1 MEAAISK
8 KKEKG
13 RGAAVVKPA
22 AKVRDYRAHVL
33 VCTGGD
39 CKKRGAKDTKKALKA
54 GIRSEGL
61 LGETRLDTVNCL
73 GICKHGPNV
82 VVYDS
87 TRTWYLGLN
96 EKDAPEIVEQHLRDS
111 EPVSRLAVE
120 RWPRKKR

>member
-1 MEAAISK
+1 M
-8 KKEKG
+8 
-13 RGAAVVKPA
+13 KPA
-22 AKVRDYRAHVL
+22 AKVRDYRARVV
-33 VCTGGD
+33 VCTGTD

-61 LGETRLDTVNCL
+61 LGETRLDTVDCL

-82 VVYDS
+82 AVYEDYDKTRP
-87 TRTWYLGLN
+87 TRTWYLGLRKK
-96 EKDAPEIVEQHLRDS
+96 EVPEIVEQHLRDG